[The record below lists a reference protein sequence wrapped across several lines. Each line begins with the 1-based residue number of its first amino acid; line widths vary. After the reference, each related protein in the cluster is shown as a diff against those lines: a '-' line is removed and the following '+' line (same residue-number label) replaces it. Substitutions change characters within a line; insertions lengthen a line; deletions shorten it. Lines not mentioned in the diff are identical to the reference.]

1 MLLLLLHSRQRRL
14 LLWKRPQSVDEINRD
29 AEIDTAAAAAAGFG
43 AAQQG
48 REEEADHTRCN
59 FRWLLSILPRTR
71 PPELHIIYLS
81 LSLIPPF
88 FSISW

>member
-1 MLLLLLHSRQRRL
+1 MLLHSRQRRL
-14 LLWKRPQSVDEINRD
+14 LLWKRPQSVDDERYNRD
-29 AEIDTAAAAAAGFG
+29 AEIDTAAAGFG